1 MLMWQH
7 DWFNLKLFLLIQD
20 LSQLSKFKLFG
31 GLNAFSIL
39 LPYFK
44 IVCLC
49 CRILSFSLLG
59 NFWLMAKHSKAK
71 MFLKKNQKSKDYLNA
86 LIPGNKIFY
95 VNFCILT

>member
-39 LPYFK
+39 LPYLKLF
-44 IVCLC
+44 VNVVEFY
-49 CRILSFSLLG
+49 LS
-59 NFWLMAKHSKAK
+59 H
-71 MFLKKNQKSKDYLNA
+71 Y
-86 LIPGNKIFY
+86 
-95 VNFCILT
+95 